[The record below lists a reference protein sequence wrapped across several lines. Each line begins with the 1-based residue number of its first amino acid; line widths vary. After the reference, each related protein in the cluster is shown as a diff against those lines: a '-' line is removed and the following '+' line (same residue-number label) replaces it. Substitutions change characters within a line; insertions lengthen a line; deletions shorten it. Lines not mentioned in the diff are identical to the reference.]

1 MMTFM
6 MIFQWSFAQ
15 QNISGNVSDSDGVP
29 IPGATVLVV
38 GTNNGV
44 STDFDGNY
52 SIMASEG
59 DVLSFSYVGYTAQ
72 EVSVDSATTINVQLV
87 TNNELDEV
95 VVTALGIKTAKAK
108 ISYASQEISDDEINV
123 SQTTN
128 IRDAIAGKVAGVTG
142 LLQAGSKLGQ
152 QGSLYLRGAISL
164 KGRTGALY
172 IIDGVA
178 GNPDNVDVDN
188 IESINVLKGPNAAA
202 IYGLRAADG
211 VVVITTKKGEKN
223 DFKVEVT
230 SSVTFDEV
238 SNLPTYQNEYCQGY
252 NGESEWTTFNKDG
265 YGGALPAFFAPLD
278 GQRYIFRSYA
288 DESW

>member
-1 MMTFM
+1 MMFIM
-6 MIFQWSFAQ
+6 MISQWSFAQ
-15 QNISGNVSDSDGVP
+15 QNITGTVSDDAGVP
-29 IPGATVLVV
+29 IPGATVLVT

-52 SIMASEG
+52 SIIASEG
-59 DVLSFSYVGYTAQ
+59 DILSFSYVGYLAQ
-72 EVSVDSATTINVQLV
+72 EISVDSASTINVQLASE
-87 TNNELDEV
+87 NELDEV

-108 ISYASQEISDDEINV
+108 ITYASQQISDGEINV

-142 LLQAGSKLGQ
+142 LFQAGSKLGQ
-152 QGSLYLRGAISL
+152 QGRLYLRGAISL

-188 IESINVLKGPNAAA
+188 IETINVLKGPNAAA

-211 VVVITTKKGEKN
+211 VIVITTKKGKKN
-223 DFKVEVT
+223 DFRVEIT

-238 SNLPTYQNEYCQGY
+238 SNLPTYQNEYGQGY
-252 NGESEWTTFNKDG
+252 NGEAEWTTFDKDG
-265 YGGALPAFFAPLD
+265 YGGAIPSFFCTI
-278 GQRYIFRSYA
+278 RRSKIYF
-288 DESW
+288 

>member
-59 DVLSFSYVGYTAQ
+59 DVLSFSYVGYTVQ
-72 EVSVDSATTINVQLV
+72 EVSVDSASTINVQLV
-87 TNNELDEV
+87 SNNELDEV

-142 LLQAGSKLGQ
+142 LFQAGSKLGQ
-152 QGSLYLRGAISL
+152 QGSLYLR
-164 KGRTGALY
+164 
-172 IIDGVA
+172 
-178 GNPDNVDVDN
+178 
-188 IESINVLKGPNAAA
+188 
-202 IYGLRAADG
+202 
-211 VVVITTKKGEKN
+211 
-223 DFKVEVT
+223 
-230 SSVTFDEV
+230 
-238 SNLPTYQNEYCQGY
+238 
-252 NGESEWTTFNKDG
+252 
-265 YGGALPAFFAPLD
+265 
-278 GQRYIFRSYA
+278 
-288 DESW
+288 